1 MIFGGLSM
9 KIQCNSSELAKA
21 CLNVQRTVSNKSTI
35 PALEGI
41 LIDAKDNNVTLT
53 GYDLEVGS
61 IATIESEVSSQG
73 KIVLNAKNLCDILR
87 MLPDDVVTIDC
98 DERNISKI
106 KSGETEYSL
115 IGTSA
120 DDYPELPSVNKYT
133 SITLEL
139 GTIKDMIKKTIFSVS
154 TSERNPV
161 HTGVKFEISDGKIVL
176 VAVDGARLAIRR
188 ESVDFLYENDDASGK
203 ILEFVVPAK
212 TLNEITKLTGD
223 DDTQIVI
230 YVGDRHIIFKYREYE
245 IISRLLEGKFIDYKA
260 AIPMTHSTS
269 VVVSTRSLIECIERT
284 SLIITDKSS
293 PVRCVIEN
301 GVMKFSS
308 VTAIG
313 TASDK
318 LAADI
323 EGNNLEIGFNNRFVL
338 DALKVCDC
346 DEIKME
352 MGSSNQPIIITPLE
366 GDSFFFLI
374 LPIRI

>member
-1 MIFGGLSM
+1 M
-9 KIQCNSSELAKA
+9 KIQCGSAELAKA
-21 CLNVQRTVSNKSTI
+21 CMNVQRTVSNKSTI

-41 LIDAKDNNVTLT
+41 LLDAKEGTVSLT

-61 IATIESEVSSQG
+61 IAKVEADISTEG

-87 MLPDDVVTIDC
+87 MIPGDTVSIDC
-98 DERNISKI
+98 DDRNISKI
-106 KSGETEYSL
+106 KSEETEYSL

-120 DDYPELPSVNKYT
+120 DDYPDLPTVNKYT

-139 GTIKDMIKKTIFSVS
+139 GTLKDMIKKTIFSVS

-161 HTGVKFEISDGKIVL
+161 HTGVKFEISGGRIVL
-176 VAVDGARLAIRR
+176 IAVDGARLAIRR
-188 ESVDFLYENDDASGK
+188 ESVDFMYDSEDAADK
-203 ILEFVVPAK
+203 TLEFVVPAK
-212 TLNEITKLTGD
+212 TLNEILKLSGE

-230 YVGDRHIIFKYREYE
+230 YIGDRHIVFKYKEYE

-260 AIPMTHSTS
+260 AIPMTHSTRII
-269 VVVSTRSLIECIERT
+269 VPTRSLIECIERT

-301 GVMKFSS
+301 GIMKFSS

-346 DEIKME
+346 DEIKIE

>member
-1 MIFGGLSM
+1 M

-41 LIDAKDNNVTLT
+41 LIDAKENNVTLT

-61 IATIESEVSSQG
+61 VATIDAEVSSQG

-115 IGTSA
+115 IGTPA

-161 HTGVKFEISDGKIVL
+161 HCVTHS
-176 VAVDGARLAIRR
+176 
-188 ESVDFLYENDDASGK
+188 
-203 ILEFVVPAK
+203 P
-212 TLNEITKLTGD
+212 
-223 DDTQIVI
+223 QI
-230 YVGDRHIIFKYREYE
+230 
-245 IISRLLEGKFIDYKA
+245 A
-260 AIPMTHSTS
+260 AIADEHLF
-269 VVVSTRSLIECIERT
+269 VSKTETEGRT
-284 SLIITDKSS
+284 
-293 PVRCVIEN
+293 E
-301 GVMKFSS
+301 SS
-308 VTAIG
+308 VRTLSSEEHIQEVARIIG
-313 TASDK
+313 GAKITEQT
-318 LAADI
+318 LAAAK
-323 EGNNLEIGFNNRFVL
+323 ELCLEM
-338 DALKVCDC
+338 K
-346 DEIKME
+346 
-352 MGSSNQPIIITPLE
+352 
-366 GDSFFFLI
+366 
-374 LPIRI
+374 

>member
-1 MIFGGLSM
+1 M
-9 KIQCNSSELAKA
+9 KIQCNSAELAKA
-21 CLNVQRTVSNKSTI
+21 CMNVQRTVSNKSTI

-41 LIDAKDNNVTLT
+41 LLDAKDGNVSLT

-61 IATIESEVSSQG
+61 IAKVEADITSEG

-87 MLPDDVVTIDC
+87 MIPGDTVSIDC

-106 KSGETEYSL
+106 KSEETEYSL

-120 DDYPELPSVNKYT
+120 DDYPDLPTVNKYT

-139 GTIKDMIKKTIFSVS
+139 GTLKDMIKKTIFSVS

-161 HTGVKFEISDGKIVL
+161 HTGVKFEISGGRIVL
-176 VAVDGARLAIRR
+176 IAVDGARLAIRR
-188 ESVDFLYENDDASGK
+188 ESVDFMYDSEENAEK
-203 ILEFVVPAK
+203 NLEFVVPAK
-212 TLNEITKLTGD
+212 TLNEILKLGGE

-230 YVGDRHIIFKYREYE
+230 YIGDRHIVFKYKEYE

-260 AIPMTHSTS
+260 AIPMTHSTRII
-269 VVVSTRSLIECIERT
+269 VPTRSLIECIERT

-301 GVMKFSS
+301 GIMKFSS

-323 EGNNLEIGFNNRFVL
+323 EGNNIEIGFNNRFVL

-346 DEIKME
+346 DEIKIE

>member
-1 MIFGGLSM
+1 M
-9 KIQCNSSELAKA
+9 KIICNTSVLAEA
-21 CLNVQRTVSNKSTI
+21 CNIVQRGVSQKSTI
-35 PALEGI
+35 PATEGI
-41 LIDAKDNNVTLT
+41 FMQAKNSRLTLT

-61 IATIESEVSSQG
+61 VATIDAEVSAQG

-87 MLPDDVVTIDC
+87 MLPDDVVSIDC

-161 HTGVKFEISDGKIVL
+161 HTGVKFEIGDGLIVL

-188 ESVDFLYENDDASGK
+188 EVIEREDEA
-203 ILEFVVPAK
+203 ILNFVVPAK
-212 TLNEITKLTGD
+212 TLNEILKLNAD
-223 DDTQIVI
+223 DEAEIEI
-230 YVGDRHIIFKYREYE
+230 LVGDRHLIFRMENYE
-245 IISRLLEGKFIDYKA
+245 IISRLLEGNFINYKS
-260 AIPMTHSTS
+260 AIPMTSSTQ
-269 VVVSTRSLIECIERT
+269 VLANTRRLIECIERT
-284 SLIITDKSS
+284 SLIITDRSS
-293 PVRCVIEN
+293 PVRLVVED

-313 TASDK
+313 TATDK
-318 LAADI
+318 MPAEV
-323 EGNNLEIGFNNRFVL
+323 EGSKVEVGFNNRFL
-338 DALKVCDC
+338 IDALKATEQE
-346 DEIKME
+346 EIKME
-352 MGSSNQPIIITPLE
+352 FGSSNQPIIIKPVE
-366 GDSFFFLI
+366 GDSFFYLV
-374 LPIRI
+374 LPVRI

>member
-1 MIFGGLSM
+1 M
-9 KIQCNSSELAKA
+9 KIQCNSADLAKA
-21 CLNVQRTVSNKSTI
+21 CMNVQRTVSGKSTI

-41 LIDAKDNNVTLT
+41 LIDAKDNSVSLT

-61 IATIESEVSSQG
+61 IAKVEAEVTTEG

-87 MLPDDVVTIDC
+87 MIPGDTVTIDC

-106 KSGETEYSL
+106 KSEETEYSL

-120 DDYPELPSVNKYT
+120 DDYPDLPTVNKYT

-139 GTIKDMIKKTIFSVS
+139 GTLKDMIKKTIFSVS

-161 HTGVKFEISDGKIVL
+161 HTGVKFEISGGKIVL

-188 ESVDFLYENDDASGK
+188 ESVDFMYDSEENAEK
-203 ILEFVVPAK
+203 NLEFVVPAK
-212 TLNEITKLTGD
+212 TLNEILKLSGD

-230 YVGDRHIIFKYREYE
+230 YIGDRHIVFKYKEYE

-260 AIPMTHSTS
+260 AIPMTHSTRII
-269 VVVSTRSLIECIERT
+269 VPTRSLIECIERT

-301 GVMKFSS
+301 GIMKFSS

-338 DALKVCDC
+338 DALKVCDN
-346 DEIKME
+346 DEIKIE

>member
-1 MIFGGLSM
+1 M

-41 LIDAKDNNVTLT
+41 LIDAKENIVTLT

-61 IATIESEVSSQG
+61 VATIDAEVSSQG

-115 IGTSA
+115 IGTPA

-188 ESVDFLYENDDASGK
+188 ESVDFLYENEESAGK
-203 ILEFVVPAK
+203 TLEFVVPAK
-212 TLNEITKLTGD
+212 TLGEITKLNGD

-230 YVGDRHIIFKYREYE
+230 YIGDRHIIFKYKEYE

-260 AIPMTHSTS
+260 AIPMTHSTR
-269 VVVSTRSLIECIERT
+269 VIVPTRSLIECIERT

-346 DEIKME
+346 DEIKIE

>member
-1 MIFGGLSM
+1 M
-9 KIQCNSSELAKA
+9 KIQCSSAELAKA
-21 CLNVQRTVSNKSTI
+21 CMNVQRTVSNKSTI

-41 LIDAKDNNVTLT
+41 LLDAKDGIVSLT

-61 IATIESEVSSQG
+61 IAKVEADISAEG

-87 MLPDDVVTIDC
+87 MIPGESVSIDC

-106 KSGETEYSL
+106 KSEETEYSL

-120 DDYPELPSVNKYT
+120 DDYPDLPTVNKYT

-139 GTIKDMIKKTIFSVS
+139 GTLKDMIKKTIFSVS

-161 HTGVKFEISDGKIVL
+161 HTGVKFEINGGKIVL

-188 ESVDFLYENDDASGK
+188 EEIDFIYENEEKSDK
-203 ILEFVVPAK
+203 TLEFVVPAK
-212 TLNEITKLTGD
+212 TLGEILKLGGD

-230 YVGDRHIIFKYREYE
+230 YIGDRHIVFKYKEYE

-260 AIPMTHSTS
+260 AIPMTHSTRII
-269 VVVSTRSLIECIERT
+269 VPTRSLIECIERT

-301 GVMKFSS
+301 GIMKFSS
-308 VTAIG
+308 VTAVG

-346 DEIKME
+346 DEIKIE

>member
-1 MIFGGLSM
+1 M
-9 KIQCNSSELAKA
+9 KIRCDSAELAKA
-21 CLNVQRTVSNKSTI
+21 CMNVQRTVSNKSTI

-41 LIDAKDNNVTLT
+41 MIDATEGTIALT

-61 IATIESEVSSQG
+61 IAKIEADVIEEG
-73 KIVLNAKNLCDILR
+73 KIVLGAKNLCDILR
-87 MLPDDVVTIDC
+87 MIPGDTVSIEC

-106 KSGETEYSL
+106 KSEETEYSL

-120 DDYPELPSVNKYT
+120 SDYPDLPTINKFT

-139 GTIKDMIKKTIFSVS
+139 GTLKDMIKKTIFSVS

-161 HTGVKFEISDGKIVL
+161 HTGVKFEISEGKIIL
-176 VAVDGARLAIRR
+176 IAVDGARLAIRR
-188 ESVDFLYENDDASGK
+188 ENIDFIYESDEDK
-203 ILEFVVPAK
+203 DKLLEFVVPAK
-212 TLNEITKLTGD
+212 TLNEILKLGGD

-230 YVGDRHIIFKYREYE
+230 CVGDRHIIFKYKEYE

-260 AIPMTHSTS
+260 AIPMTHSTRII
-269 VVVSTRSLIECIERT
+269 VPTRSLIECIERT

-301 GVMKFSS
+301 GIMKFSS
-308 VTAIG
+308 VTAVG

-318 LAADI
+318 LAAEI
-323 EGNNLEIGFNNRFVL
+323 EGSNIEIGFNNRFVL
-338 DALKVCDC
+338 DALKVCDN
-346 DEIKME
+346 DEVKIDL
-352 MGSSNQPIIITPLE
+352 GSSNQPIIITPLE